1 MWGDIMKKIIKFEI
15 GVLIGTIIGAVVA
28 TVVCSICYGALG
40 YEVEDI
46 VLIQDCIQQ
55 ELNDRIK

>member
-1 MWGDIMKKIIKFEI
+1 MKKIIKFEI

-40 YEVEDI
+40 YDVEDI